1 MTVIIMHIN
10 NTYIFDQ
17 PKLPATHVGGSSANP
32 AAKQQRVQQAQD
44 SYSKNAASAEII
56 DAEYVDLYSSEAK
69 TFQQEKL
76 ALHQTLDSGAAP
88 SQQKSAI
95 SHNSSAFNRYQIG
108 PADTPLP
115 GTYLNIFA

>member
-1 MTVIIMHIN
+1 MRIN

-17 PKLPATHVGGSSANP
+17 PKLPATHAERSANNS
-32 AAKQQRVQQAQD
+32 AVKQQRVQQAKD

-56 DAEYVDLYSSEAK
+56 DAEYVDLYNSETK

-76 ALHQTLDSGAAP
+76 TLHQTLESETAP

-95 SHNSSAFNRYQIG
+95 GNNNSVFNRYQMG
-108 PADTPLP
+108 PADTPPP